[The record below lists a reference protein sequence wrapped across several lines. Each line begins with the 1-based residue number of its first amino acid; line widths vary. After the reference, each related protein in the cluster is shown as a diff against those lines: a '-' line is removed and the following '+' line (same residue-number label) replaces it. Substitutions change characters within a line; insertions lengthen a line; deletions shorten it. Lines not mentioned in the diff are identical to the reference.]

1 MEYGYYTPNAEII
14 FYNKTKQM
22 KKLFIAMLIL
32 ASSVSVFAQMDLPP
46 SGSNPRATVTEE
58 VGITSITI
66 KYSRPDVNK
75 REGKIWGT
83 DTSLITNGFTS
94 GSLITNKNTQPWRA
108 GANENTIITFEHDVK
123 VEGKDIKAGSYGL
136 SMAVW
141 PDKATV
147 IFSKQTGSW
156 GSFYYEEKNDALRV
170 DVKPVKLD
178 KSVEWLKYEFIEHR
192 EKYCVIALQWE
203 TLSVPFKI
211 DVDVD
216 NIVIAKLRE
225 DVTGQKGFN
234 QLNLIAAANYCLNK
248 NINLEEALAWTQRA
262 AGLKSFGTLNTLSTA
277 YTKNNKL
284 PQADSAMNEALAFAN
299 PNQYMASG
307 RGMIAAKRLDRALE
321 IFNANQKRNGD
332 VYTVNAGFMS
342 YYSAKGDFTKAIEF
356 ATKALAQAPDAQKG
370 AINANIAKLKEG
382 KDIN

>member
-192 EKYCVIALQWE
+192 EKYCVVALQWE

-370 AINANIAKLKEG
+370 AINANVAKLNEG